1 MKQNL
6 TELSDDKL
14 IQMLMDKN
22 PITVCNAICEI
33 AKSPLHSSNER
44 DELIKL
50 CDNKETFWN
59 NYLISD
65 FAEAALDIIGVQK
78 YIGDRNEVKQ
88 LIESKLVF

>member
-33 AKSPLHSSNER
+33 AKSPLHSSKER